1 MKRGFVDKLLER
13 LERLD
18 PAEARRVL
26 QRLTDEQG
34 LFAQVLDALAEGVVL
49 LDGEGVVS
57 SVNRAAS
64 QLLGLTVD
72 ELLGEPADEVLPL
85 FDWNE
90 ALVRGQSSSREMEIL
105 GPEPRRLHCVVTPL
119 RARVGA
125 ESVGFALLVREI
137 TQQRRLDAE
146 QIDEE
151 KLGALTL
158 LAAGVAHELGN
169 PLNSLDIHLQL
180 LQRRLARVELDEGSR
195 ELLAVARGEVGRL
208 DGLIKQ
214 FLQALR
220 PTELET
226 ELSDLNAVL
235 LDALEFLRD
244 ELEDGGIELEL
255 ELDESLPPLHLDR
268 GQLRQAL
275 YNVLRNARQAL
286 RGAGGRIVVSTSLEG
301 EFARI
306 RIEDNGVGMD
316 PQRLADGPRPF
327 ASDRPGGHGLGL
339 LIVRRI
345 LRAHGGRLSLSSRP
359 GRGTVVTL
367 DLPLAPRG
375 IRLLPGP

>member
-13 LERLD
+13 LDRLD

-26 QRLTDEQG
+26 QRLTEEQG

-49 LDGEGVVS
+49 LDGAGVIS

-64 QLLGLTVD
+64 RLFGLSAD
-72 ELLGEPADEVLPL
+72 ELVGEAVEQALPL
-85 FDWNE
+85 FDWDE
-90 ALVRGQSSSREMEIL
+90 ALVRGQSSSREMEIR
-105 GPEPRRLHCVVTPL
+105 GPEPRLLQCVITPL
-119 RARVGA
+119 KARRTTP
-125 ESVGFALLVREI
+125 SVGFALLVRDI
-137 TQQRRLDAE
+137 TPQRKLDAE

-151 KLGALTL
+151 KLGALTM

-180 LQRRLARVELDEGSR
+180 LQRQLARVELEPNTR

-220 PTELET
+220 PTELKT
-226 ELSDLNAVL
+226 ELSDLNAVVG
-235 LDALEFLRD
+235 DSLEFLRG
-244 ELEDGGIELEL
+244 ELEDGGIQLDA
-255 ELDESLPPLHLDR
+255 ELDSRLPPLHLDR

-275 YNVLRNARQAL
+275 YNVMRNARQAL
-286 RGAGGRIVVSTSLEG
+286 RGQGGRIGISTSLEG

-316 PQRLADGPRPF
+316 PQRLADGPRAF

-345 LRAHGGRLSLSSRP
+345 LRAHGGRLSLSSLP

-367 DLPLAPRG
+367 DLPLAPGG
-375 IRLLPGP
+375 IRLLPGG